1 MNMNTYMFSLNLLD
15 STCSLHHLHM
25 AYLQISNE
33 FMQLIY
39 VRLHCTGVAVAQRVR
54 FDRRKAKATFFNC
67 TVSQKHSSPWGHW
80 LEALKAEYFFAKI

>member
-33 FMQLIY
+33 FMQLNAIDICAIALY
-39 VRLHCTGVAVAQRVR
+39 WCCRCTKGSLRSQESESDVFQLHCLTEAQ
-54 FDRRKAKATFFNC
+54 
-67 TVSQKHSSPWGHW
+67 
-80 LEALKAEYFFAKI
+80 